1 MSSPISSL
9 STLDC
14 LSPLDGRYG
23 SSTAALQ
30 EFFSEAALIK
40 FRVHV
45 EIEWLLMLSES
56 PEIAEVRAFT
66 PDEIRLLRQISL
78 NFDAEGAARVKEI
91 EKITNHD
98 VKAVEYFLK
107 EKLQNS
113 SLEDM
118 REWLHFACTSE
129 DINNLSHALML
140 QGGIKEVWLPQAFLV
155 ANRVSDLAEAWL
167 EIPMLA
173 RTHGQTASPTTVGK
187 EFAVFVARWNRQ
199 LEGIQNQEY
208 LGKINGAVGNFNAH
222 LSAYPDADW
231 PQIARD
237 FVMSL
242 GLTYNPLT
250 TQIESHN
257 YIAELFDALRR
268 FNLIALDFS
277 RDVWSYVSLGY
288 FKQKVVAGEVGSSTM
303 PHKVNPIDF
312 ENAEANLGLSNA
324 MLAHLS
330 EKLPISRLQR
340 DLSDSSALRN
350 LGVGIGYSLVAL
362 TSLQRGLGKLEL
374 NEAKLA
380 ADLDNAWE
388 VLAEPIQ
395 TVMRKAGHENPY
407 EKLKLLTRGAE
418 MNEKTM
424 RAFIEGLEL
433 PEADKARLLALTPAK
448 YVGLAARVA
457 RETLTESEGN

>member
-1 MSSPISSL
+1 MSL
-9 STLDC
+9 NN
-14 LSPLDGRYG
+14 LSPLDGRYQG
-23 SSTAALQ
+23 STAALQ
-30 EFFSEAALIK
+30 AYFSEAALIK

-45 EIEWLLMLSES
+45 EIEWLLMLSET
-56 PEIAEVRAFT
+56 PEIAEVRAFDV
-66 PDEIRLLRQISL
+66 DETRLLRQIAL
-78 NFDAEGAARVKEI
+78 NFDAENAEQVKAI
-91 EKITNHD
+91 EKTTNHD

-107 EKLQNS
+107 EQLENT
-113 SLEDM
+113 SLEDV
-118 REWLHFACTSE
+118 REWLHFASTSE

-140 QGGIKEVWLPQAFLV
+140 KGGMGEVWMPQAFAV
-155 ANRVSDLAEAWL
+155 VNRVADLSETWL

-187 EFAVFVARWNRQ
+187 EFAVFVHRWNRQ
-199 LEGIQNQEY
+199 LEQIANQEY

-222 LSAYPDADW
+222 WSAYPDANW

-237 FVMSL
+237 FVLSL
-242 GLTYNPLT
+242 GLSYNPLT
-250 TQIESHN
+250 TQIESHD
-257 YIAELFDALRR
+257 YIAELFDTLRR
-268 FNLIALDFS
+268 FNTVALDFA

-324 MLAHLS
+324 ILAHLG

-362 TSLQRGLGKLEL
+362 HSLQRGLGKLEL

-380 ADLDNAWE
+380 LDLDNAWE

-407 EKLKLLTRGAE
+407 EELKELTRGAE
-418 MNEKTM
+418 MNQTTM
-424 RAFIEGLEL
+424 RAFIETLEL
-433 PEADKARLLALTPAK
+433 PEADKARLLELTPAK

-457 RETLTESEGN
+457 HETLTEKAEN